1 MWEAFLAQL
10 WTKCAN
16 LRKIMVPCEFHED
29 AKRAAVALWGSERGA
44 NGTESLD
51 FHGLRSAGSF
61 GPCLVDLK
69 AQRPLVPVEAEAAG
83 FGTARDLLS
92 TADGPEQRYWFRSFS
107 RQGGI

>member
-1 MWEAFLAQL
+1 LDCLMWEAFLAQL

-61 GPCLVDLK
+61 GP
-69 AQRPLVPVEAEAAG
+69 VPC
-83 FGTARDLLS
+83 
-92 TADGPEQRYWFRSFS
+92 
-107 RQGGI
+107 